1 MQLEKDEIQMLKEGK
16 NKTWIIKEMQT
27 EMKKKFYWMII
38 LYNALVRIQETTF
51 LIHHR

>member
-27 EMKKKFYWMII
+27 EMKKKNSIEW
-38 LYNALVRIQETTF
+38 
-51 LIHHR
+51 